1 MDLVSY
7 VSFEAST
14 KDVACGYGGPR
25 LYMGSLWACLI
36 LEIGDRMGGSNLP
49 FTSQENG
56 VLLDLDAAVFIITLS
71 LMRDT

>member
-14 KDVACGYGGPR
+14 KDLVCGNGGPR

-49 FTSQENG
+49 FTSQKNG